1 MLAMVLSSVRMTPHL
16 QSTSLALEL
25 KHDRQD
31 MQQDAEAVQDLCG
44 CIALHS
50 AGTLDEQR
58 GEGGGVSRWGGGSCM
73 SWSTPLHNYTLA
85 RGG

>member
-1 MLAMVLSSVRMTPHL
+1 VLAMVLSSARMTPRL

-31 MQQDAEAVQDLCG
+31 VQQDAEAVQDLRG
-44 CIALHS
+44 RVALRS
-50 AGTLDEQR
+50 AGTLDERR
-58 GEGGGVSRWGGGSCM
+58 GEGGGVSRWGGGSCV
-73 SWSTPLHNYTLA
+73 SWSTPLRNHTLA